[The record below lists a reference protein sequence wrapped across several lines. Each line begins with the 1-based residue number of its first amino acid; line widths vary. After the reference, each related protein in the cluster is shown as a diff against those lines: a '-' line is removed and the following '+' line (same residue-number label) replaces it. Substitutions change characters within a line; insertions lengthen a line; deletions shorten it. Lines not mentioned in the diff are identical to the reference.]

1 MTFVTLSNDGHL
13 WYSIRSAS
21 SPKTPLVLVQGR
33 GLDHHGWD
41 SVLNEFTNRP
51 IILIDHRGTG
61 QSTASLNS
69 EWSTRDFANDVVTIL
84 DHAGIDRAHVYG
96 HSMGGRIAQWLGA
109 EHADRIITL
118 TIGGTSVGDGT
129 GLPRPTIGAA
139 ALASGDPSAL
149 ASLFYPDDWV
159 AANPQQAIS
168 VLPEPHSPEAMS
180 IHSKASDRPDGPVPE
195 KITIPT
201 LILHGAN
208 DPISDPD
215 NAAILGKRIPNSEVF
230 MVPDARHA
238 YWAGNPKVHASVAK
252 FLSLNAPNCRLWFSP
267 SSRQRL
273 GVHTADMADSTVDAV
288 GRQPR
293 NLGSSAWPPT
303 SPQRSC
309 PLCGHR
315 NGAGW
320 GLRFPCRTYF
330 SYKRLPPDLR
340 GLQENA
346 VLAVEVCPR
355 S

>member
-21 SPKTPLVLVQGR
+21 SPKAPLVLVQGR

-84 DHAGIDRAHVYG
+84 DHAGIDRTHVYG

-159 AANPQQAIS
+159 AANPQQATS

-180 IHSKASDRPDGPVPE
+180 IHSKASDRPDGPAPE

-208 DPISDPD
+208 DPISDPG

-238 YWAGNPKVHASVAK
+238 YWAGNPEVHSSVAK
-252 FLSLNAPNCRLWFSP
+252 FLSSNDPN
-267 SSRQRL
+267 
-273 GVHTADMADSTVDAV
+273 
-288 GRQPR
+288 
-293 NLGSSAWPPT
+293 
-303 SPQRSC
+303 
-309 PLCGHR
+309 
-315 NGAGW
+315 
-320 GLRFPCRTYF
+320 
-330 SYKRLPPDLR
+330 
-340 GLQENA
+340 
-346 VLAVEVCPR
+346 
-355 S
+355 